1 MTDVYNIGID
11 LGTTTCSVSVFVN
24 GRVQTIPIDNGSKVL
39 QSCVYLGEEAISVG
53 RVAKLKQLT
62 EPERVIYGMKRMLG
76 RLYSDEEFQRDLR
89 NYPFTVKKSESDGIL
104 IKESGEIDAPEHTP
118 IELTAILLSQ
128 AVKAASAYLKGQI
141 NEAVI
146 SVPAYYN
153 NVQRNDTINAAVVA
167 GLDTVH
173 LVSEPT
179 AASIAYGLINTSQQ
193 ERVLVFD
200 LGGGKLD
207 ISIIQVVGKTYT
219 VLSCCGDSHFGG
231 DDITI
236 TLLEDIAKKFNETY
250 NLTIQDDEVAY
261 MTLRDYVEQAK
272 IALSSVDT
280 YDIDIENV
288 MGVDFHYTL
297 SRTYLEALNQ
307 DFFNKCYDKIN
318 EALEK
323 GYQTKDD
330 ITRVIMIGGCSA
342 MPCIRDHIIS
352 LFGKQKVWSTMN
364 ANEVVSRGAAIVA
377 GISHDVTEKGFDFHV
392 AMYTTT
398 HNFGNETSKMNK
410 MVVNDI
416 TPMDLGIRVSDGSLS
431 PIIPANSSIP
441 CTMRKLYQA
450 HKDNQKYLRFKIY
463 QGVDKRASRCKLI
476 SEIVVSIETPGK
488 ATDTVVEVS
497 FSLDS
502 NSTLYVEAVEQKTM
516 RMVSKVLDMG
526 SQVLPKESVFA
537 LRESVRQSMIVA
549 DRAEKNALA
558 RNAMSRFIMQSQHY
572 LDSRQEGDDIDEK
585 KKLLQKYRE
594 WMEQNQNAT
603 KEEYEEKQEVLNNSI
618 YHH

>member
-1 MTDVYNIGID
+1 M
-11 LGTTTCSVSVFVN
+11 
-24 GRVQTIPIDNGSKVL
+24 
-39 QSCVYLGEEAISVG
+39 
-53 RVAKLKQLT
+53 
-62 EPERVIYGMKRMLG
+62 
-76 RLYSDEEFQRDLR
+76 
-89 NYPFTVKKSESDGIL
+89 
-104 IKESGEIDAPEHTP
+104 
-118 IELTAILLSQ
+118 
-128 AVKAASAYLKGQI
+128 
-141 NEAVI
+141 
-146 SVPAYYN
+146 
-153 NVQRNDTINAAVVA
+153 
-167 GLDTVH
+167 
-173 LVSEPT
+173 
-179 AASIAYGLINTSQQ
+179 
-193 ERVLVFD
+193 
-200 LGGGKLD
+200 
-207 ISIIQVVGKTYT
+207 
-219 VLSCCGDSHFGG
+219 
-231 DDITI
+231 
-236 TLLEDIAKKFNETY
+236 
-250 NLTIQDDEVAY
+250 
-261 MTLRDYVEQAK
+261 
-272 IALSSVDT
+272 
-280 YDIDIENV
+280 
-288 MGVDFHYTL
+288 
-297 SRTYLEALNQ
+297 
-307 DFFNKCYDKIN
+307 
-318 EALEK
+318 
-323 GYQTKDD
+323 
-330 ITRVIMIGGCSA
+330 
-342 MPCIRDHIIS
+342 
-352 LFGKQKVWSTMN
+352 
-364 ANEVVSRGAAIVA
+364 VA

-398 HNFGNETSKMNK
+398 NNFGNETSKMNK

-441 CTMRKLYQA
+441 CTMRKMYQA